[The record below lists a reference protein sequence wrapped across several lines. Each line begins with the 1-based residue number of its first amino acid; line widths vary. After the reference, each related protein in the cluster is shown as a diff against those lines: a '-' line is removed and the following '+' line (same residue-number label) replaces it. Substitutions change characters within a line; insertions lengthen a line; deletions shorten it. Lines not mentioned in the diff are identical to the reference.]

1 MGAACYRG
9 RGGYGSQQPPTNEGD
24 DKGTNLDRKQKQK
37 LLYTNNS
44 EQKIRDQ
51 TEGKNITLKDERGQ
65 KEHRMKET
73 KLKGKSQ
80 LKEGEKVDDL
90 AGQCQVDQTNEIE
103 DEIIKAKKEEEDKEE
118 EKEER
123 AIRQKENEQNIS
135 AKSEV
140 DEQAARMVAAAAACE
155 EARRNT
161 RHNVEQVANEEGG
174 YMARE
179 KEEEKAG
186 VGKEEAVIVEK
197 REESP
202 RLVREN
208 KTMEMGGKAVVIAK
222 AVTMRSEDTY
232 QEATKKEIQ
241 ALGEKIKM
249 EHDLKK
255 VVKKVVATSRKKDS
269 NTTSGVNAGVSS
281 TTPNERSQKKKI
293 KGGKV
298 GRLGTALNLNALISR
313 GPLGSSRTLP
323 VIRRKSNTPSGLA
336 VVENN
341 TATATATAT
350 IEHYLKPKMA
360 RRSRS
365 KSQVKISKGTLKQF
379 SPEQTWL
386 SSLEQSI
393 GKRSART
400 HSS

>member
-51 TEGKNITLKDERGQ
+51 TEGKNITLKDEHNSNTSIRLYLGRTTFTHLIGGQ

-360 RRSRS
+360 RRS
-365 KSQVKISKGTLKQF
+365 
-379 SPEQTWL
+379 SP
-386 SSLEQSI
+386 SP
-393 GKRSART
+393 K
-400 HSS
+400 